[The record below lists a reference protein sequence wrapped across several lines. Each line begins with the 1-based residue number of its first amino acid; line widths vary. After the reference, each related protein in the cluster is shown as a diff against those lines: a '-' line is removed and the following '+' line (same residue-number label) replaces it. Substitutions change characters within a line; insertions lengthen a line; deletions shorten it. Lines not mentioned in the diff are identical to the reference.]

1 MNKSSSWKSALR
13 LTGGGIGSAAIMDA
27 IANPDKSLFKAED
40 WDKRRAAV
48 TALNVGIGAL
58 GAESLG
64 RGLTNM
70 FSRVGDAAEAAARA
84 KTGMSQMMG
93 GIGAIGML
101 PAKDLLINAQHLPNK
116 IDTVLD
122 ATNTKL
128 KNTPT
133 DSTADLNKTLKYV
146 GAGALGLG
154 AAGLVAK
161 LLTRNKAKKEVGHIR
176 YRIPGKNGDPAT
188 EAVVELPLDTAKL
201 SPAMLENI
209 ETNIKRQAVKNIKAN
224 MRKRDPETGKLI
236 PMEEYEAKYGML
248 KGAGV
253 LTRNSEDGRP
263 VSPTEV
269 HMQTDDFTLEDF
281 YKLQAGGSFNAE
293 GSTVKTAARA
303 YHEGAGSVVTS
314 LLGAAAG
321 GYLGDK
327 FIKTTNPHIGRMAG
341 AAMGAL
347 TPFLLGR
354 GIANLQEEARSEAS
368 QAAHDSKLPAL
379 EYLLPGYAEYHN
391 SRRKGSEKAKAMQAV
406 GASFGAT
413 GMNPIPPTQ
422 GGSLTEADEADELT
436 GRAAEEED
444 EFAELSKFAGGPP
457 PPGGG
462 GKPTDPRLT
471 AKVKNPSQTA
481 TRVNPVTPP
490 PAPPAPPKA
499 PSSMLSKAVSA
510 NQAVQAFTQK
520 SHK

>member
-1 MNKSSSWKSALR
+1 MNKSSKWKSIAR

-70 FSRVGDAAEAAARA
+70 LSRSANAAEAAAKA
-84 KTGMSQMMG
+84 QSGMTQMMG

-116 IDTVLD
+116 IDEVLD

-128 KNTPT
+128 KNAPT

-154 AAGLVAK
+154 AAGLAAK

-176 YRIPGKNGDPAT
+176 YRIPGKNGDPST
-188 EAVVELPLDTAKL
+188 EAIVELPLDTAKL

-263 VSPTEV
+263 VSPSEV
-269 HMQTDDFTLEDF
+269 HTHTDDFTLEDF

-293 GSTVKTAARA
+293 GGTVKTAARA
-303 YHEGAGSVVTS
+303 YHEGAGSVITS

-327 FIKTTNPHIGRMAG
+327 FIKTTNPNVGRLAG

-354 GIANLQEEARSEAS
+354 GIANLQEEARSEES

-391 SRRKGSEKAKAMQAV
+391 SRRRGSEKAKAMQAV

-436 GRAAEEED
+436 GRADEED
-444 EFAELSKFAGGPP
+444 EFAEISKFAGAPPPPP
-457 PPGGG
+457 PPGQGPQQGG
-462 GKPTDPRLT
+462 PKNGTATAPVRNQSQLATNLTSKTPGALT
-471 AKVKNPSQTA
+471 ARFANV
-481 TRVNPVTPP
+481 
-490 PAPPAPPKA
+490 
-499 PSSMLSKAVSA
+499 
-510 NQAVQAFTQK
+510 NQAIQGFTRK
-520 SHK
+520 A

>member
-1 MNKSSSWKSALR
+1 MNKSSWWKPALR
-13 LTGGGIGSAAIMDA
+13 LTSGGLGSAVVMDA

-70 FSRVGDAAEAAARA
+70 FSRSADAAEAAAKA
-84 KTGMSQMMG
+84 QAGMSQMMS

-161 LLTRNKAKKEVGHIR
+161 LIAGNRAKKEVGRIR
-176 YRIPGKNGDPAT
+176 YRIPGKNGDPNSA
-188 EAVVELPLDTAKL
+188 AMVEVPLIEGQL
-201 SPAMLENI
+201 SPAMLESI
-209 ETNIKRQAVKNIKAN
+209 ETNIKRQAVRNIKAN

-236 PMEEYEAKYGML
+236 PIEEYEAKYGML

-253 LTRNSEDGRP
+253 LTRNSADGAAHGP
-263 VSPTEV
+263 SVTYSE
-269 HMQTDDFTLEDF
+269 TDDFTLEDF
-281 YKLQAGGSFNAE
+281 FRLKAGGSFNAE
-293 GSTVKTAARA
+293 GSTVKNASRA
-303 YHEGAGSVVTS
+303 YHEGVGSVLTG

-321 GYLGDK
+321 SYIGNKY
-327 FIKTTNPHIGRMAG
+327 IKTTDPKVGRLAG
-341 AAMGAL
+341 AAVGAL

-354 GIANLQEEARSEAS
+354 GLASMQEEARSAES
-368 QAAHDSKLPAL
+368 QEKHDDGLPAL
-379 EYLLPGYAEYHN
+379 EYLLPGYADYN
-391 SRRKGSEKAKAMQAV
+391 YARRRSAEKAKAKSMQAV

-413 GMNPIPPTQ
+413 GMNPVHPTQ
-422 GGSLTEADEADELT
+422 GESLEEADAADEVT
-436 GRAAEEED
+436 GRTGEEED
-444 EFAELSKFAGGPP
+444 GFDEFSKFAGQAPP
-457 PPGGG
+457 QGGG
-462 GKPTDPRLT
+462 GKPADPRAT
-471 AKVKNPSQTA
+471 AQVKNPSHTA
-481 TRVNPVTPP
+481 QKLTTPGKLTSRF
-490 PAPPAPPKA
+490 ANIQQSINGLKA
-499 PSSMLSKAVSA
+499 K
-510 NQAVQAFTQK
+510 
-520 SHK
+520 

>member
-1 MNKSSSWKSALR
+1 MNKSSAWKSALR
-13 LTGGGIGSAAIMDA
+13 LTGGGLGSAVVMDA

-40 WDKRRAAV
+40 WDRRRAAV
-48 TALNVGIGAL
+48 TALNIGVGAF
-58 GAESLG
+58 GAETLG
-64 RGLTNM
+64 RGITNM
-70 FSRVGDAAEAAARA
+70 FANTNDVAR
-84 KTGMSQMMG
+84 TGAGVAQAMG

-101 PAKDLLINAQHLPNK
+101 PAKDFIINAQHLPNK

-161 LLTRNKAKKEVGHIR
+161 LIAGNRAKKEVGRIR
-176 YRIPGKNGDPAT
+176 YRIPGKNGDPNSA
-188 EAVVELPLDTAKL
+188 AMVEVPLIAGQL
-201 SPAMLENI
+201 SPAMLESI
-209 ETNIKRQAVKNIKAN
+209 ETNIKRQAVRNIKAN

-236 PMEEYEAKYGML
+236 PIEEYEAKYGML

-253 LTRNSEDGRP
+253 LTRNSSDGSAYGP
-263 VSPTEV
+263 AATHSES
-269 HMQTDDFTLEDF
+269 DEFTLEDF
-281 YKLQAGGSFNAE
+281 YRLQAGGAFNAE
-293 GSTVKTAARA
+293 GSTVKNASRA
-303 YHEGAGSVVTS
+303 YHEGAGSVITG

-321 GYLGDK
+321 GYFGNKLMPS
-327 FIKTTNPHIGRMAG
+327 NQQAGRIAG
-341 AAMGAL
+341 AAVGAL
-347 TPFLLGR
+347 APFLLGR
-354 GIANLQEEARSEAS
+354 GLANLQEEARSEES
-368 QAAHDSKLPAL
+368 QAKHDSKLPAL
-379 EYLLPGYAEYHN
+379 EYLLPGYADYHN
-391 SRRKGSEKAKAMQAV
+391 ARRRGAERAKGMQAV

-422 GGSLTEADEADELT
+422 GGSLVDADEADEAT
-436 GRAAEEED
+436 GRSAEAGD
-444 EFAELSKFAGGPP
+444 DFDDFSKFAGQAP

-462 GKPTDPRLT
+462 GKPMDPRAT

-481 TRVNPVTPP
+481 ARGIPVTPP
-490 PAPPAPPKA
+490 AAPAAQPKA

-520 SHK
+520 AHR